1 MYKKS
6 KTLSRLGLFLIAAS
20 VVSFI
25 VFYVVV
31 MFSNQGYTFVDIDTL
46 ELVQTEAIPEGAPT
60 AIITTS
66 LGEIRAVLYPDYA
79 PQTVA
84 QFTRLAQEGY
94 YDNTCVFEAK
104 SGVYFAAG
112 SKDAGGR
119 LPDAATEEQEKVP
132 QELHQNL
139 WPFRGALC
147 SLRTSVDTSFTKRL
161 YKNETYYTGSRFML
175 LDSVDFSDEA
185 FVQEFREASG
195 SELLADAFLE
205 RGGVP
210 NFSQQLTIFG
220 QAYAGLEVIDAICTA
235 ELAEVENV
243 NGYTP
248 PAEDIFILS
257 ITISTY
263 GEEDAAMN
271 ELPETEEAAD

>member
-6 KTLSRLGLFLIAAS
+6 KSLSRLGMFLIGAS
-20 VVSFI
+20 IVSFI
-25 VFYVVV
+25 VFYAVV
-31 MFSNQGYTFVDIDTL
+31 MISNQGYTYIDTETL
-46 ELVQTEAIPEGAPT
+46 ELVQTEEIPEGAPV
-60 AIITTS
+60 AVISTS

-79 PQTVA
+79 PQTVE
-84 QFTRLAQEGY
+84 QFIRLAEEGY
-94 YDNTCVFEAK
+94 YDETMVFEAK

-119 LPDAATEEQEKVP
+119 LPDNATEEQEKVP

-147 SLRTSVDTSFTKRL
+147 SLNTSVDSSFSKRL
-161 YKNETYYTGSRFML
+161 FKTETYYTGSRFML
-175 LDSVDFSDEA
+175 VDSVDFGDEE

-210 NFSQQLTIFG
+210 NFSQQVTIFG
-220 QAYAGLEVIDAICTA
+220 QAYAGLEIIDAICNA

-248 PAEDIFILS
+248 PAEDIVILS
-257 ITISTY
+257 VRISEY
-263 GEEDAAMN
+263 GEEDAALN
-271 ELPETEEAAD
+271 ELP